1 MAVTENKNTTLPNA
15 AVTRERK
22 WAAPE
27 AGWLKANWDASFSK
41 TQGWMGFGAVVRDE
55 KGMVIVA
62 QCNSSAG
69 ALDPTVAEARAA
81 LLAIQL
87 CKERGFTKVH

>member
-1 MAVTENKNTTLPNA
+1 MAVTENRNTTLPNA

-22 WAAPE
+22 WTAPG
-27 AGWLKANWDASFSK
+27 ADGLKANWDASFSK

-55 KGMVIVA
+55 TGMVLAA
-62 QCNSSAG
+62 QCKSFAG
-69 ALDPTVAEARAA
+69 ALNPTVAEARAA

-87 CKERGFTKVH
+87 CKERIHESSF